1 MENLEMN
8 YETKKQDT
16 GIATL
21 IHLSVLTKYIFP
33 FMGIIT
39 PILIWK
45 TRNQEDEFI
54 DQNAKN
60 VINFQISTLIYS
72 IVLLFIGMIFFGGT
86 ILNYIQMS
94 VNNSMNHDFVPVGL
108 ITTIVIGVGILI
120 FWSIIE
126 FVLIILGAIK
136 ASNGEAYQY
145 PLTIKILK

>member
-8 YETKKQDT
+8 YEVKKQDT

-45 TRNQEDEFI
+45 TRNQEDDFI
-54 DQNAKN
+54 EQNAKN
-60 VINFQISTLIYS
+60 VINFQITTLIYS
-72 IVLLFIGMIFFGGT
+72 IVLFFIGMIFFGGT

-94 VNNSMNHDFVPVGL
+94 ANDTMSDDFVPVGL
-108 ITTIVIGVGILI
+108 ISTIIIGVGIFM
-120 FWSIIE
+120 FWTIIE

-136 ASNGEAYQY
+136 ASNGEVYKY
-145 PLTIKILK
+145 PLTLKILK

>member
-1 MENLEMN
+1 MENLEKN
-8 YETKKQDT
+8 YEVKKQDT

-39 PILIWK
+39 PIIIWK

-72 IVLLFIGMIFFGGT
+72 IVLFFIGMIFFGGT

-94 VNNSMNHDFVPVGL
+94 ANETMSNVFVPVGL
-108 ITTIVIGVGILI
+108 ISTIIIGFGILI

-136 ASNGEAYQY
+136 ASNGEVYQY
-145 PLTIKILK
+145 PLTLKILK

>member
-1 MENLEMN
+1 MENLEKN
-8 YETKKQDT
+8 YEVKKQDT

-72 IVLLFIGMIFFGGT
+72 IVLFFIGMIFFGGT

-94 VNNSMNHDFVPVGL
+94 ANETMSNVFVPVGL
-108 ITTIVIGVGILI
+108 ISTIIIGFGILI

-136 ASNGEAYQY
+136 ASNGEVYQY
-145 PLTIKILK
+145 PLTLKILK

>member
-1 MENLEMN
+1 MENLEKN
-8 YETKKQDT
+8 KEVKKQDT

-45 TRNQEDEFI
+45 TRNQEDDFI
-54 DQNAKN
+54 EQNAKN

-72 IVLLFIGMIFFGGT
+72 IVLFFIGMIFFGGT

-94 VNNSMNHDFVPVGL
+94 ANDTMSDDFIPVGL
-108 ITTIVIGVGILI
+108 ISTIIIGVGILI
-120 FWSIIE
+120 FWSILE

-136 ASNGEAYQY
+136 ASNGEAYQF
-145 PLTIKILK
+145 PLTLKILK